1 MAVSKYNKRARW
13 ASTDPIMQAGEIGI
27 ESDTKY
33 EKIGNGK
40 DPWSKL
46 EYFGSPG
53 YWAEFADASQQTTT
67 ANTPT
72 EVTFRN
78 SDPIANH
85 GVRLDSDSKLVVEY
99 PGIYVFEF
107 VMHLENSDSQIHDV
121 HFWLRKNNSGSAG
134 DVDLTTLGISVVE
147 SHGGIPGRMIAVLDH
162 TLNLIAEDYL
172 ELMWAP
178 SDAAVSIQSESAIT
192 SPYTRPAAP
201 SAVCNVFQVSAA

>member
-1 MAVSKYNKRARW
+1 MAVGKYDKRSLWVSR
-13 ASTDPIMQAGEIGI
+13 DPILLPGEIGI

-33 EKIGNGK
+33 EKIGNGI

-46 EYFGSPG
+46 DYFGSPG
-53 YWAEFADASQQTTT
+53 YWAEFVDSSQQTAT

-72 EVTFRN
+72 EVTFAN
-78 SDPIANH
+78 SDPTANH

-107 VMHLENSDSQIHDV
+107 VMHLENNDSQIHDV

-134 DVDLTTLGISVVE
+134 DVPLTTLAISVIE
-147 SHGGIPGRMIAVLDH
+147 SHGGVPGRMIAVLDH
-162 TLNLIAEDYL
+162 TLHLVAEDYI
-172 ELMWAP
+172 ELIWAP
-178 SDAAVSIQSESAIT
+178 SDADISIQSAPAIT

>member
-1 MAVSKYNKRARW
+1 MATLKYDKRSAW
-13 ASTDPIMQAGEIGI
+13 ASRNPVLLAGEVGI
-27 ESDTKY
+27 ESETQY
-33 EKIGNGK
+33 EKIGNGR

-46 EYFGSPG
+46 DYFGSPG
-53 YWAEFADASQQTTT
+53 YWAEFVDASEQTAA

-78 SDPIANH
+78 PDPTANH

-107 VMHLENSDSQIHDV
+107 VLHLENDDTQIHDV

-134 DVDLTTLGISVVE
+134 DIPLTTLAVSVLE
-147 SHGGIPGRMIAVLDH
+147 KHGGVPGRVIAVLDH
-162 TLNLIAEDYL
+162 TLNLAAEDYI
-172 ELMWAP
+172 ELMWAT
-178 SDAAVSIQSESAIT
+178 SNANISIQSSPAIT
-192 SPYTRPAAP
+192 SPYVRPAAP